1 MENYVKNDS
10 VEIWAVFRNR
20 EYFDSG
26 RVFWNKTFLAFKE
39 EDFWESIT
47 SKIFEPSSWS
57 FLSKCGNFHVDF
69 KNGKKKNRIFR
80 LVFKII
86 AFELD
91 GEISLNYEENTSDQ
105 SSTC

>member
-47 SKIFEPSSWS
+47 SKIFEP
-57 FLSKCGNFHVDF
+57 
-69 KNGKKKNRIFR
+69 
-80 LVFKII
+80 
-86 AFELD
+86 
-91 GEISLNYEENTSDQ
+91 
-105 SSTC
+105 